1 MEEFYENIVNTTKY
15 IQSDENMI
23 KELKQSR
30 IDTRL
35 SSWKSNLND
44 AYDKAF
50 QEITLNAKEK
60 IKKCAENGFDRCD
73 LYTYFRNQNIKF
85 NGFYL
90 NDLIKKGTNTDMDL
104 IKRIQNELKPFNV
117 YIFSLHKKKYQ
128 FNPKYIIRVSWK
140 NITTE

>member
-1 MEEFYENIVNTTKY
+1 MEEFYENIVNTTKQL
-15 IQSDENMI
+15 QSDENKI
-23 KELKQSR
+23 KELKQYR
-30 IDTRL
+30 IDNRL
-35 SSWKSNLND
+35 TSWKSNLLD
-44 AYDKAF
+44 AYNKAF

-90 NDLIKKGTNTDMDL
+90 NDLIKKGANTEYDL
-104 IKRIQNELKPFNV
+104 IKRIQKELEPFNV

-140 NITTE
+140 KLTEE

>member
-1 MEEFYENIVNTTKY
+1 MDEFYENIVNTTKN
-15 IQSDENMI
+15 IQSDETKI

-30 IDTRL
+30 IDNRL
-35 SSWKSNLND
+35 NSWKENLKD
-44 AYDKAF
+44 AYDKAYYD
-50 QEITLNAKEK
+50 ITMNSKEK
-60 IKKCAENGFDRCD
+60 IKKCADNGFDRCD

-90 NDLIKKGTNTDMDL
+90 NDLIKKGTNTEFDL
-104 IKRIQNELKPFNV
+104 IKRLQEEFKPFNV

-140 NITTE
+140 NITE